1 MGGRNNANVLR
12 DLFQTAAML
21 PWWAGLVLATAAYG
35 VRKRA
40 ATLAKK
46 GKPWSVPD
54 CSGWA

>member
-1 MGGRNNANVLR
+1 MGRRNNANVLG
-12 DLFQTAAML
+12 DLLKVA
-21 PWWAGLVLATAAYG
+21 AAYG

>member
-35 VRKRA
+35 VLHHYA
-40 ATLAKK
+40 AADPR
-46 GKPWSVPD
+46 GAA
-54 CSGWA
+54 GAAG